1 MAEGL
6 GNSVHVLGRAQG
18 HGLVGVGCVPRIL
31 RAFLEAPQPSTLD
44 ATCLEDEPPTPFFL
58 SLLGPAP

>member
-1 MAEGL
+1 VIGAK
-6 GNSVHVLGRAQG
+6 QG

-31 RAFLEAPQPSTLD
+31 RAFLVTPDPAAVDASCLD
-44 ATCLEDEPPTPFFL
+44 LEPPTPFFL

>member
-1 MAEGL
+1 
-6 GNSVHVLGRAQG
+6 VHVLGRAQG